1 MQKGV
6 NTAMPKKIR
15 FALLGLGGVGGI
27 IAKELSAHPRGE
39 IAVVCDLKKDL
50 AERIM
55 RDFDFQADY
64 TSDWGQAIVRKDVDA
79 VIIQTPNH
87 LHEGPFTA
95 ALENGKHVSIQKPF
109 ALTEKEVSNMVTV
122 AARHPGLTT
131 YVAQCYRLERNYKAV
146 KEIIDSGRIGDIR
159 HIKMDYLTGYMHYW
173 IKEMEFGI
181 DKRWRLSE
189 DSRGMLDGGVHAF
202 DMVRFL
208 TGQEAV
214 KVYAQESAPLMAEY
228 PHSSMVSAAFS
239 LGNGITA
246 MVSSTFGAVSPWRP
260 SMALEIYGTKGTIRD
275 GKLIYHDQQN
285 GWKKQPDYHDFYAEK
300 EILGWPSEMT
310 GAGHPF
316 GREIDHF
323 IDCIEGKAA
332 SITPAWSGAHSALGV
347 IKAME
352 SIKKGVPMEIPDLRK

>member
-1 MQKGV
+1 MM
-6 NTAMPKKIR
+6 A
-15 FALLGLGGVGGI
+15 
-27 IAKELSAHPRGE
+27 
-39 IAVVCDLKKDL
+39 
-50 AERIM
+50 
-55 RDFDFQADY
+55 
-64 TSDWGQAIVRKDVDA
+64 
-79 VIIQTPNH
+79 
-87 LHEGPFTA
+87 
-95 ALENGKHVSIQKPF
+95 
-109 ALTEKEVSNMVTV
+109 V
-122 AARHPGLTT
+122 AARHLDLTT
-131 YVAQCYRLERNYKAV
+131 YVAQCYRLERNYRAV

-285 GWKKQPDYHDFYAEK
+285 GWKKQPDYSDFYAEK

-323 IDCIEGKAA
+323 IDCIEGKAT

-352 SIKKGVPMEIPDLRK
+352 SIKKGVPVEIPDLRTRKY